1 LHYVNGKQI
10 AVIGMGRS
18 GFAAARLLSV
28 HGAHVTVLD
37 DKTPEKLTAWIE
49 KMQGMPQV
57 KLVLGGIDPTR
68 VINSDL
74 VVISPGVP
82 VLHPVLVK
90 AREKGIPV
98 IGEMELA
105 FGYCNAPIAA
115 ITGTNGKT
123 TTTTLLEAMINA
135 SGKRAIAC
143 GNIGKA
149 FAEAV
154 FELTAEDAAVLE
166 VSSFQLET
174 IEEFRPHVA
183 AILNVTP
190 DHLDRH
196 ADMQAYV
203 EAKGRIFENQ
213 KAGDAV
219 VLNVS
224 DKYTP
229 IYAGLAK
236 NSVYFFGFSGAIR
249 GDKKLGCYIEK
260 GVIELMGRP
269 LIQAAELLIP
279 GPHNLENAC
288 AAALMASLN
297 GVKDDVIA
305 KTLRGFK
312 GVEHRLEPAGEVEG
326 VRFVNDSKGT
336 NVDSVVKALES
347 FDRPIVLMLGGRD
360 KAGDFTRLASLVKEK
375 VTRIVAFGECK
386 TKVVQQ
392 LSSAATVVEAGTL
405 EEAVNGAF
413 VASEKGG
420 IVLFSPGC
428 ASFDMF
434 QNYEDR
440 GRQFKAVVEK
450 LGAQKAAKKEANV

>member
-1 LHYVNGKQI
+1 MHHVNGKQI
-10 AVIGMGRS
+10 AVIGLGRS
-18 GFAAARLLSV
+18 GYAAARLLTV

-49 KMQGMPQV
+49 KIQALPQV

-68 VINSDL
+68 VTSSDL

-123 TTTTLLEAMINA
+123 TTTTLLELMINA

-174 IEEFRPHVA
+174 IEEFRPRVA

-213 KAGDAV
+213 KAGDSV
-219 VLNVS
+219 ILNVS

-229 IYAGLAK
+229 IYGGLAK
-236 NSVYFFGFSGAIR
+236 NDVYFFGFSGAIR
-249 GDKKLGCYIEK
+249 GDKKAGCYIEK
-260 GVIELMGRP
+260 GVIELLDRP
-269 LIQAAELLIP
+269 LIKVSELLIP

-288 AAALMASLN
+288 AAALMASLM

-305 KTLRGFK
+305 QTLRTFK

-347 FDRPIVLMLGGRD
+347 FEKPIVLMLGGRD
-360 KAGDFTRLASLVKEK
+360 KAGDFTRLSALVKEK

-392 LSSAATVVEAGTL
+392 LSPSATVVEAETL

-420 IVLFSPGC
+420 MVLFSPGC

-440 GRQFKAVVEK
+440 GRQFKAVVQK
-450 LGAQKAAKKEANV
+450 LAALKALKEVKV

>member
-1 LHYVNGKQI
+1 LHHVNGKQI
-10 AVIGMGRS
+10 AVIGLGRS
-18 GFAAARLLSV
+18 GFAAARLLTV

-37 DKTPEKLTAWIE
+37 DKTPEKLMAWIE
-49 KMQGMPQV
+49 KIKAFPQV
-57 KLVLGGIDPTR
+57 KLVLGGIDPTM

-74 VVISPGVP
+74 VVVSPGVP
-82 VLHPVLVK
+82 VNHPVLVR
-90 AREKGIPV
+90 AREKGVKV

-135 SGKRAIAC
+135 SGRKAIAC

-149 FAEAV
+149 FAETV
-154 FELTAEDAAVLE
+154 FELTGEDVAVLE

-174 IEEFRPHVA
+174 IEEFRPNVA

-196 ADMQAYV
+196 QDMQAYV
-203 EAKGRIFENQ
+203 EAKGRIFKNQ

-229 IYAGLAK
+229 IYTSLAK
-236 NSVYFFGFSGAIR
+236 SDLYFFGFAGAIR
-249 GDKKLGCYIEK
+249 GDKRLGCYVEK
-260 GVIELMGRP
+260 GAIELLGRP
-269 LIQAAELLIP
+269 LVKADELQIP

-288 AAALMASLN
+288 AAALMASLS
-297 GVKDDVIA
+297 GVPDEVIA

-347 FDRPIVLMLGGRD
+347 FSRPIVLMLGGRD
-360 KAGDFTRLASLVKEK
+360 KAGDFTRLSPLVKEK

-386 TKVVQQ
+386 NKVVQQ
-392 LSSAATVVEAGTL
+392 LSSSATVVEAGTL

-420 IVLFSPGC
+420 VVLFSPGC

-434 QNYEDR
+434 MNYEDR
-440 GRQFKAVVEK
+440 GRQFKAVVQK
-450 LGAQKAAKKEANV
+450 LATLKAKKEVKV

>member
-1 LHYVNGKQI
+1 VNGKQI
-10 AVIGMGRS
+10 AVIGLGRS
-18 GFAAARLLSV
+18 GYAAARLLSV

-49 KMQGMPQV
+49 KIQALPQV

-68 VINSDL
+68 IAVSDL

-82 VLHPVLVK
+82 ALHPALVS

-98 IGEMELA
+98 IGELELA
-105 FGYCNAPIAA
+105 FGYCNSPIAA

-123 TTTTLLEAMINA
+123 TTTTLLEMMINA

-174 IEEFRPHVA
+174 IEEFRPRVA

-213 KAGDAV
+213 KPGDAV
-219 VLNVS
+219 ILNVS

-236 NSVYFFGFSGAIR
+236 NDVYFFGFSGAIR
-249 GDKKLGCYIEK
+249 GDKKAGCYIEK
-260 GVIELMGRP
+260 GIIELLDRP
-269 LIQAAELLIP
+269 LIKVSELLIP

-288 AAALMASLN
+288 AAALMASLM

-305 KTLRGFK
+305 QTLRTFK

-347 FDRPIVLMLGGRD
+347 FEKPIVLMLGGRD
-360 KAGDFTRLASLVKEK
+360 KAGDFTRLSALVKEK

-392 LSSAATVVEAGTL
+392 LSTSATVVEAETL

-420 IVLFSPGC
+420 VVLFSPGC

-440 GRQFKAVVEK
+440 GRQFKAVVQK
-450 LGAQKAAKKEANV
+450 LAAHKAAQHEVKV

>member
-1 LHYVNGKQI
+1 
-10 AVIGMGRS
+10 
-18 GFAAARLLSV
+18 
-28 HGAHVTVLD
+28 
-37 DKTPEKLTAWIE
+37 
-49 KMQGMPQV
+49 
-57 KLVLGGIDPTR
+57 
-68 VINSDL
+68 
-74 VVISPGVP
+74 
-82 VLHPVLVK
+82 
-90 AREKGIPV
+90 
-98 IGEMELA
+98 
-105 FGYCNAPIAA
+105 
-115 ITGTNGKT
+115 
-123 TTTTLLEAMINA
+123 MINA

-174 IEEFRPHVA
+174 IEEFRPRVA

-213 KAGDAV
+213 KAGDSV
-219 VLNVS
+219 ILNVS

-229 IYAGLAK
+229 IYGGLAK
-236 NSVYFFGFSGAIR
+236 NDVYFFGFSGAIR
-249 GDKKLGCYIEK
+249 GDKKAGCYIEK
-260 GVIELMGRP
+260 GVIELLDRP
-269 LIQAAELLIP
+269 LIKVSELLIP

-288 AAALMASLN
+288 AAALMASLM

-305 KTLRGFK
+305 QTLRTFK

-347 FDRPIVLMLGGRD
+347 FEKPIVLMLGGRD
-360 KAGDFTRLASLVKEK
+360 KAGDFTRLSALVKEK

-392 LSSAATVVEAGTL
+392 LSPSATVVEAETL

-420 IVLFSPGC
+420 MVLFSPGC

-440 GRQFKAVVEK
+440 GRQFKAVVQK
-450 LGAQKAAKKEANV
+450 LAALKALKEVKV

>member
-1 LHYVNGKQI
+1 MHHVNGKQI
-10 AVIGMGRS
+10 AVIGFGRS
-18 GFAAARLLSV
+18 GFAAARLLTV
-28 HGAHVTVLD
+28 HGAHVTILD
-37 DKTPEKLTAWIE
+37 DKTPEKLTTWIE
-49 KMQGMPQV
+49 KIQAFPQV
-57 KLVLGGIDPTR
+57 KLVLGGIDPTM

-74 VVISPGVP
+74 VVVSPGVP
-82 VLHPVLVK
+82 VNHPVLMR
-90 AREKGIPV
+90 AMEKGVKV

-105 FGYCNAPIAA
+105 YGYCNAPIAA

-135 SGKRAIAC
+135 SGRKAIAC

-149 FAEAV
+149 FAETV
-154 FELTAEDAAVLE
+154 FELTGEDVAVLE

-174 IEEFRPHVA
+174 IEEFRPNVA

-196 ADMQAYV
+196 EDMQTYV
-203 EAKGRIFENQ
+203 ETKGLIFKNQ
-213 KAGDAV
+213 KPGDALA
-219 VLNVS
+219 LNVS

-229 IYAGLAK
+229 IYTSLAK
-236 NSVYFFGFSGAIR
+236 SDLYFFGFAEAVR

-260 GVIELMGRP
+260 GAIELLGKT
-269 LIQAAELLIP
+269 LVKADELQIP

-288 AAALMASLN
+288 AAALLASLS
-297 GVKDDVIA
+297 GVTNDVIA
-305 KTLRGFK
+305 KTLREFK
-312 GVEHRLEPAGEVEG
+312 GVEHRLEPAGEVNG

-347 FDRPIVLMLGGRD
+347 YSRPIVLILGGKD
-360 KAGDFTRLASLVKEK
+360 KAGDFTRLAPLVKEK

-386 TKVVQQ
+386 NKVVQQ
-392 LSSAATVVEAGTL
+392 LSAAATVVEAGTL
-405 EEAVNGAF
+405 EEVVNGAF

-420 IVLFSPGC
+420 VVLFSPGC

-434 QNYEDR
+434 KNYEDR
-440 GRQFKAVVEK
+440 GRQFKAMVQK
-450 LGAQKAAKKEANV
+450 LAAQKSKTEAKV

>member
-1 LHYVNGKQI
+1 MHHVNGKQI
-10 AVIGMGRS
+10 AVIGLGRS
-18 GFAAARLLSV
+18 GFAAARLLTV

-49 KMQGMPQV
+49 KLQALPQV
-57 KLVLGGIDPTR
+57 KLVMGGIDPTR
-68 VINSDL
+68 IVVSDL

-82 VLHPVLVK
+82 ALHPALVS

-98 IGEMELA
+98 IGELELA

-123 TTTTLLEAMINA
+123 TTTTLLEIMINA
-135 SGKRAIAC
+135 SGKKAIAC

-154 FELTAEDAAVLE
+154 FELTTEDAAVLE

-213 KAGDAV
+213 KPGDSV
-219 VLNVS
+219 ILNVS

-229 IYAGLAK
+229 IYTGLAK
-236 NSVYFFGFSGAIR
+236 SDVYFFGFAGAIR
-249 GDKKLGCYIEK
+249 GDKKPGCYIEK
-260 GVIELMGRP
+260 GMIELLGRP
-269 LIQAAELLIP
+269 LIQATELLIP

-288 AAALMASLN
+288 AAALMASLM
-297 GVKDDVIA
+297 GVTDDVIA
-305 KTLRGFK
+305 QTLRTFK

-347 FDRPIVLMLGGRD
+347 FDKPIVLMLGGRD
-360 KAGDFTRLASLVKEK
+360 KAGDFTRLSALVKEK

-386 TKVVQQ
+386 NKVVQQ
-392 LSSAATVVEAGTL
+392 LSPSATVVEAETL

-420 IVLFSPGC
+420 VVLFSPGC

-440 GRQFKAVVEK
+440 GRQFKAVVQK
-450 LGAQKAAKKEANV
+450 LKAYKAAQAVKA